1 MILFWQHAIARVP
14 QGYERSLASQTVP
27 GTLILTM
34 ARLIEISFLRSK
46 ISLFGIV
53 TQSPTDQLSPLSCDE
68 GSEGNEA
75 DENLQ
80 MTRLIR

>member
-1 MILFWQHAIARVP
+1 MARV
-14 QGYERSLASQTVP
+14 
-27 GTLILTM
+27 
-34 ARLIEISFLRSK
+34 IEISFLRSK